1 MEEEIGDDEEYINL
15 KTFTFL
21 SFVNIFFVK
30 SSLLDLYD
38 EYTIKLMCIS
48 DNKANLTQETVS
60 MILDKYPSFF
70 DGVNLHYSNKDE
82 MYKLVIKAPTFYKLK
97 N

>member
-1 MEEEIGDDEEYINL
+1 MKEYINL

-38 EYTIKLMCIS
+38 EYTIKKICIF
-48 DNKANLTQETVS
+48 DNKANLTQETVF

-70 DGVNLHYSNKDE
+70 DGVDLHFSDKDE
-82 MYKLVIKAPTFYKLK
+82 MYKLVIKAPTYFRQEL
-97 N
+97 NF